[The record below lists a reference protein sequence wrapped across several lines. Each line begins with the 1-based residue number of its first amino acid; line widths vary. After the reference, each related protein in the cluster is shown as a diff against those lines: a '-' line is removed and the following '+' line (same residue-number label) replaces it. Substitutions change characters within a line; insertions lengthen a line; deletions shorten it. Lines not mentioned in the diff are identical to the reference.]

1 MARKRKG
8 NGTFRQLIDVFTM
21 VRKSDRTAVPI
32 LLLSL
37 LAPLGAGIAVA
48 VINADPIGSI
58 LWVTLGLV
66 TGVLVVLIVLGRLAQ
81 KMVYNQLNGQ
91 PGAVGAILKNSIRR
105 SWVAN
110 ETPIRITKQQDAV
123 YRTVGRPGIVI
134 ITEGTISRVASLGE
148 DARKEAARIV
158 PGVPI
163 SILHVGTEGLRIH
176 DMTKAMY
183 ALPKG
188 VNRAEQQVIASRLA
202 SMTKSPLSSIPKG
215 IDPTK
220 MRAPKP
226 R

>member
-1 MARKRKG
+1 M
-8 NGTFRQLIDVFTM
+8 
-21 VRKSDRTAVPI
+21 
-32 LLLSL
+32 
-37 LAPLGAGIAVA
+37 
-48 VINADPIGSI
+48 
-58 LWVTLGLV
+58 
-66 TGVLVVLIVLGRLAQ
+66 
-81 KMVYNQLNGQ
+81 
-91 PGAVGAILKNSIRR
+91 
-105 SWVAN
+105 
-110 ETPIRITKQQDAV
+110 
-123 YRTVGRPGIVI
+123 
-134 ITEGTISRVASLGE
+134 ASLGE